1 MAFLKFFTFFV
12 LQYVCRG
19 KPPRH
24 HVREN
29 GRAAIGIRHV
39 GYIHPTV

>member
-1 MAFLKFFTFFV
+1 MKFFTFFV
-12 LQYVCRG
+12 LQYVCRDRAS
-19 KPPRH
+19 RH
-24 HVREN
+24 VLEN